1 MLEEC
6 MRSVYE
12 QTVPVARHLVAVEEM
27 ATDIPRPVA
36 IARAQN
42 ALLAAVETEWVL
54 RLADDDELTEN
65 AVELLLAA
73 SDGADVVYGPDRDG
87 KAGVTDVSGMGY
99 GALCR
104 FMEGADTGEASG
116 TLIRT
121 EFLRKID
128 GFVTNWRNGHFHHP
142 WMNVCLHYFEDR
154 ATRQV
159 LAMQGA
165 RFKMAA
171 GPTWVAGLD
180 GDDRVGS
187 LPVLRRQC

>member
-1 MLEEC
+1 
-6 MRSVYE
+6 
-12 QTVPVARHLVAVEEM
+12 VAAEAK
-27 ATDIPRPVA
+27 ATGPSRPVA

-54 RLADDDELTEN
+54 RLADDDQLTYN

-87 KAGVTDVSGMGY
+87 KAGITDVSGMGRS
-99 GALCR
+99 ALVR
-104 FMEGADTGEASG
+104 FMFDGDTGEASG

-121 EFLRKID
+121 EKLRSIG
-128 GFVTNWRNGHFHHP
+128 GFVTEWYGGHFHHAA
-142 WMNVCLHYFEDR
+142 VGSCLHYYEDR

-159 LAMQGA
+159 LALMGA

-171 GPTWVAGLD
+171 GPTWVVGLD
-180 GDDRVGS
+180 GPDRVGS
-187 LPVLRRQC
+187 LPVPRRQC